1 MKHRSIP
8 LLLGLI
14 SYASTN
20 RLRKTAAFA
29 LSALIRNY
37 PDAQVAFLKLNGL
50 SHVLKLV
57 SDENPPALRIKAVTL
72 VSDLIVEQEDV
83 KDKMVK
89 NGKMEAS
96 ER

>member
-1 MKHRSIP
+1 MR
-8 LLLGLI
+8 LI

-37 PDAQVAFLKLNGL
+37 PDAQIAFLKLNGL
-50 SHVLKLV
+50 SHILKLV
-57 SDENPPALRIKAVTL
+57 NDQNPPALRIKAVTL

>member
-1 MKHRSIP
+1 MR
-8 LLLGLI
+8 LI

-50 SHVLKLV
+50 SHILKLV
-57 SDENPPALRIKAVTL
+57 NDQNPPALRIKAVTL